1 MILQKRGAIRIRF
14 CDKYFMFR
22 FILLL
27 VAQSAIVIY
36 VFPLIHPN
44 FQVKPGIEHAVI
56 TVLLFMVLNWL
67 LRRLLVIFTLGLGW
81 IAYYLTFG
89 LLGIVINAVVLI
101 MIDEYFRELLTVP
114 DYVSA
119 GFGGLALAIAN
130 YVLGRK

>member
-1 MILQKRGAIRIRF
+1 
-14 CDKYFMFR
+14 MFR

-36 VFPLIHPN
+36 VFPLIHPD